1 MYPLK
6 LQDILDS
13 ILNCYNM
20 KNLRALNYWIVQLIH
35 RREIPYNWWPEIEYH
50 LQFMFDE
57 LN

>member
-1 MYPLK
+1 
-6 LQDILDS
+6 
-13 ILNCYNM
+13 M

-35 RREIPYNWWPEIEYH
+35 RKEIPYNWWPEIEYH